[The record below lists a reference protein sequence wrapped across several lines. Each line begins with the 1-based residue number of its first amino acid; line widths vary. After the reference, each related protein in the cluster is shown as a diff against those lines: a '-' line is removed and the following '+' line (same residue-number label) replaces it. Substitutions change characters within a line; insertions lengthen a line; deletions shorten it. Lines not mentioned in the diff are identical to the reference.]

1 MQTKW
6 PHCTGNLYLPETENV
21 LYRCRLDAIGCG
33 EMKPVCAIVVTW
45 NRLEMLKACV
55 ASVKR
60 NAPGADILV
69 VDNASTDG
77 TGEWLAQETGIGV
90 LSLPENTGGAGGFA
104 AGMKWAYGH
113 GYEWM
118 WIMDDDVVAIGNPL
132 EVISE
137 NASRADAIQA
147 AKYEVDGSECVFEG
161 IVDPK
166 TMRRRRIRTSDV
178 PACGFTP
185 CNVATFEGLFVSRRA
200 VETIGYPDAS
210 FFYGLDDLF
219 YGYRA
224 AEKLRFVFVPQF
236 VLKKQT
242 GKSRASFMG
251 KRFYSST
258 PLSRY
263 YHVRNYWKVMRYLY
277 ASGAGSWRMYLMYA
291 YEAFK
296 AIAITM
302 FVERDMRGMALVMK
316 GVVDGVKGRGG
327 KA

>member
-1 MQTKW
+1 MKSV
-6 PHCTGNLYLPETENV
+6 CT
-21 LYRCRLDAIGCG
+21 I
-33 EMKPVCAIVVTW
+33 IVTW
-45 NRLEMLKACV
+45 NRLEMLRACV

-60 NAPGADILV
+60 NASNSDILV

-77 TGEWLAQETGIGV
+77 TDEWLAQEGDVNV

-104 AGMKWAYGH
+104 AGMEWAIGH

-118 WIMDDDVVAIGNPL
+118 WIMDDDVVAIGNPM
-132 EVISE
+132 EVISQ
-137 NASRADAIQA
+137 NSSRADVIQA
-147 AKYEVDGSECVFEG
+147 AKYEADGDECVFEG

-178 PACGFTP
+178 PACGFVP

-219 YGYRA
+219 YGCRA

-236 VLKKQT
+236 VLKKQID
-242 GKSRASFMG
+242 KSRASFRG

-258 PLSRY
+258 PQSRY
-263 YHVRNYWKVMRYLY
+263 YHVRNYWKVMRYLRT
-277 ASGAGSWRMYLMYA
+277 SGAGSWRMYLMYA
-291 YEAFK
+291 YETFK
-296 AIAITM
+296 AIVITM
-302 FVERDMRGMALVMK
+302 FVEWDMKGMALVGK
-316 GVVDGVKGRGG
+316 GIVDGVKGRGG